1 MKPRRDRY
9 TDRYIRCTHFW
20 RWIQPA
26 RLQTLLNRAPTK
38 PRMTV
43 LSFLRCFRA
52 YLHISE
58 SFPATVNCKQVN
70 SLSKQQVIPYS
81 TVLTLTSIPY
91 FTKFKIHKLCP
102 ELRRCSKY
110 LYNNHATLDG
120 SRTRVDTQEYAQK
133 TNTQPYGPCIRD
145 TTIKVVQYRVKS
157 RGGQTRQH
165 RNCAGG
171 DPQDARTR
179 MLHVSKSNVEDS

>member
-1 MKPRRDRY
+1 
-9 TDRYIRCTHFW
+9 
-20 RWIQPA
+20 
-26 RLQTLLNRAPTK
+26 
-38 PRMTV
+38 MTV
-43 LSFLRCFRA
+43 LSFLRCLPSHLRE
-52 YLHISE
+52 L
-58 SFPATVNCKQVN
+58 PGNCELQT
-70 SLSKQQVIPYS
+70 SQLTLKQQVIPYLP
-81 TVLTLTSIPY
+81 LTLTSIPY
-91 FTKFKIHKLCP
+91 FTRFKIHKLCP

-120 SRTRVDTQEYAQK
+120 SRTRVDTQEYVQK